1 MKSKET
7 EGARSKRI
15 ARWQLVRI
23 DATNGRK
30 TLNDGESRGT
40 RRWVTEGAGARRVD
54 LLDS

>member
-40 RRWVTEGAGARRVD
+40 RRWATEGAGARRVD